1 MKKPSFSDEI
11 RVIIRPLD
19 ESIKVEEKRNDVVS
33 VKQITP
39 DDLIEIFAKS
49 AQETKSVETGF
60 LPENCLSVKI
70 RDTKKEVSLWYPALY
85 ADITYQT
92 TLYENF
98 PLPRLVFAF
107 GIDAVGRTSTHR
119 LAVIADEKPTPE
131 TKIYEYPFSNVY
143 THTGICIGVSNTMP
157 VHKSLRTLAALPNFI
172 LGLPNNDH
180 NFTET
185 NNKLNLGYREL
196 MEHLRDKPPEYYYEK
211 VLVPRDYTLQDFIDD
226 KIR

>member
-70 RDTKKEVSLWYPALY
+70 RDTKKRCPS
-85 ADITYQT
+85 
-92 TLYENF
+92 
-98 PLPRLVFAF
+98 
-107 GIDAVGRTSTHR
+107 GIRR
-119 LAVIADEKPTPE
+119 CMPT
-131 TKIYEYPFSNVY
+131 
-143 THTGICIGVSNTMP
+143 
-157 VHKSLRTLAALPNFI
+157 
-172 LGLPNNDH
+172 
-180 NFTET
+180 
-185 NNKLNLGYREL
+185 
-196 MEHLRDKPPEYYYEK
+196 
-211 VLVPRDYTLQDFIDD
+211 
-226 KIR
+226 